1 LTEIQAYEVV
11 EDLTGFQL
19 RRYAA
24 HTIVTK
30 PMPGSLSQSG
40 NQAFGYLADY
50 IFGNNESSMKIAMT
64 APVLQQKTESGFE
77 VSFVMPRDMASPPK
91 PRTDLKISRI
101 EGKLMAAL
109 RFTGSASDSLFE
121 SKAEKLLQALS
132 GSGYEPVS
140 EVMFARYDGPWTL
153 PLLRRNEVL
162 VEVVSTK
169 AP

>member
-19 RRYAA
+19 RLYAP
-24 HTIVTK
+24 HTLVTK

-77 VSFVMPRDMASPPK
+77 VSFVMPRDMASPPA
-91 PRTDLKISRI
+91 PRTDLKISRVA
-101 EGKLMAAL
+101 GKLMAAV
-109 RFTGSASDSLFE
+109 RFSGSASDGLFE
-121 SKAEKLLQALS
+121 SKAEKLLQALR